1 MEEKEDI
8 KTREKESDEKEEKV
22 EEVSLEK
29 YNVKSWFKS
38 AFTGLLL
45 GLAVILPGISG
56 STIAIL
62 FKLYDKLL
70 FAVSNII
77 KKFKKSIIFLLP
89 IAIGA
94 IIGFVVGFF
103 VVQSVIEDYT
113 FIVVCI
119 FGGLM
124 LGAAPEIYQVI
135 KKEKVTPLRI
145 SLLLIGLAFPVC
157 LSAIFANIPELD
169 ISSTFEVFP
178 WWIHVVALLIGAV
191 ISLTQIIP
199 GLSATVLLMSIG
211 FFKPMMGA
219 VHLDVLLNEPEW
231 ILFFFLFVVGFILGF
246 YLSEHP
252 VQTLRKK
259 YPKCIPISQLQEKM
273 DYVQVIGR
281 VASFRTHK
289 TKRQDMMCFMNIED
303 ECGKIDVA
311 VMPSLYDQ
319 NKLKI
324 ERNQIVIVQGKKD
337 RDMSI
342 LARRLE
348 WVDSD
353 N

>member
-1 MEEKEDI
+1 MEEKEEVKI
-8 KTREKESDEKEEKV
+8 EEKESNEKEEKV
-22 EEVSLEK
+22 EEVILEK
-29 YNVKSWFKS
+29 YNLKSWFKS

-89 IAIGA
+89 IALGA
-94 IIGFVVGFF
+94 ILGFVVGFF

-178 WWIHVVALLIGAV
+178 WWIHIVALLIGAV

-231 ILFFFLFVVGFILGF
+231 ILFFFLFAVGFALGF
-246 YLSEHP
+246 FLLSKLMSYFFKKYHTNMYFLITGLTFGSVISVFYNKDVSNVYTSVWPGDGVKMSIDLGVGIPLFIVCTVLAYLL
-252 VQTLRKK
+252 VIYMRKK
-259 YPKCIPISQLQEKM
+259 KAKENSLALKEE
-273 DYVQVIGR
+273 
-281 VASFRTHK
+281 
-289 TKRQDMMCFMNIED
+289 TKVE
-303 ECGKIDVA
+303 EVETK
-311 VMPSLYDQ
+311 
-319 NKLKI
+319 
-324 ERNQIVIVQGKKD
+324 
-337 RDMSI
+337 
-342 LARRLE
+342 
-348 WVDSD
+348 
-353 N
+353 

>member
-1 MEEKEDI
+1 M
-8 KTREKESDEKEEKV
+8 DEKN
-22 EEVSLEK
+22 EVIETQETKQEITLEK

-89 IAIGA
+89 IALGA
-94 IIGFVVGFF
+94 ILGFVVGFF

-178 WWIHVVALLIGAV
+178 WWIHIVALLIGAV

-231 ILFFFLFVVGFILGF
+231 ILFFFLFVVGFALGF
-246 YLSEHP
+246 FLLSKLMSYFFKKYHTNMYFLITGLTFGSVISVFYNKDVSNVYTSVWPGDGVKMSIDLGVGTPLFIVCTVLAYLL
-252 VQTLRKK
+252 VIYMRKK
-259 YPKCIPISQLQEKM
+259 KAKENSLALKEE
-273 DYVQVIGR
+273 
-281 VASFRTHK
+281 
-289 TKRQDMMCFMNIED
+289 TKVE
-303 ECGKIDVA
+303 EVETK
-311 VMPSLYDQ
+311 
-319 NKLKI
+319 
-324 ERNQIVIVQGKKD
+324 
-337 RDMSI
+337 
-342 LARRLE
+342 
-348 WVDSD
+348 
-353 N
+353 

>member
-1 MEEKEDI
+1 MEEKEEVKI
-8 KTREKESDEKEEKV
+8 EEKESNEKEEKV
-22 EEVSLEK
+22 EEVILEK
-29 YNVKSWFKS
+29 YNLKSWFKS

-89 IAIGA
+89 IALGA
-94 IIGFVVGFF
+94 ILGFVVGFF

-178 WWIHVVALLIGAV
+178 WWIHIVALLIGAV

-231 ILFFFLFVVGFILGF
+231 ILFFFLFVVGFALGF
-246 YLSEHP
+246 FLLSKLMSYFFKKYHTNMYFLITGLTFGSVISVFYNKDVSNVYTSVWPGDGVKMSIDLGVGIPLFIVCTVLAYLL
-252 VQTLRKK
+252 VIYMRKK
-259 YPKCIPISQLQEKM
+259 KAKENSLALKEE
-273 DYVQVIGR
+273 
-281 VASFRTHK
+281 
-289 TKRQDMMCFMNIED
+289 TKVE
-303 ECGKIDVA
+303 EVETK
-311 VMPSLYDQ
+311 
-319 NKLKI
+319 
-324 ERNQIVIVQGKKD
+324 
-337 RDMSI
+337 
-342 LARRLE
+342 
-348 WVDSD
+348 
-353 N
+353 

>member
-1 MEEKEDI
+1 MEEK
-8 KTREKESDEKEEKV
+8 KEVNDTQETKQEIT
-22 EEVSLEK
+22 LEK
-29 YNVKSWFKS
+29 YNTKSWFKS

-89 IAIGA
+89 IGIGA

-135 KKEKVTPLRI
+135 KKEKVTPIRI

-246 YLSEHP
+246 YLLSKLMSFFFKRYHTNMYFLITGLTFGSVISVFYNKDVSNVYTSVWP
-252 VQTLRKK
+252 GDGVKMSIDLGVGIPLFIVCTVLAYLLVIYMRKK
-259 YPKCIPISQLQEKM
+259 KAKENSLALKEE
-273 DYVQVIGR
+273 
-281 VASFRTHK
+281 
-289 TKRQDMMCFMNIED
+289 TKVE
-303 ECGKIDVA
+303 EVETK
-311 VMPSLYDQ
+311 
-319 NKLKI
+319 
-324 ERNQIVIVQGKKD
+324 
-337 RDMSI
+337 
-342 LARRLE
+342 
-348 WVDSD
+348 
-353 N
+353 

>member
-1 MEEKEDI
+1 MEEKEEVKI
-8 KTREKESDEKEEKV
+8 EEKESNEKEKKV
-22 EEVSLEK
+22 EEVILEK
-29 YNVKSWFKS
+29 YNLKSWFKS

-89 IAIGA
+89 IALGA
-94 IIGFVVGFF
+94 ILGFVVGFF

-178 WWIHVVALLIGAV
+178 WWIHIVALLIGAV

-231 ILFFFLFVVGFILGF
+231 ILFFFLFVVGFALGF
-246 YLSEHP
+246 FLLSKLMSYFFKKYHTNMYFLITGLTFGSVISVFYNKDVSNVYTSVWPGDGVKMSIDLGVGIPLFIVCTVLAYLL
-252 VQTLRKK
+252 VIYMRKK
-259 YPKCIPISQLQEKM
+259 KAKENSLALKEE
-273 DYVQVIGR
+273 
-281 VASFRTHK
+281 
-289 TKRQDMMCFMNIED
+289 TKVE
-303 ECGKIDVA
+303 EVETK
-311 VMPSLYDQ
+311 
-319 NKLKI
+319 
-324 ERNQIVIVQGKKD
+324 
-337 RDMSI
+337 
-342 LARRLE
+342 
-348 WVDSD
+348 
-353 N
+353 